1 VNIRPLPLPD
11 SENKAPSI
19 KYVWLLNLIPYL
31 GLGYFYAVGPQ
42 AFVLVMFFIIFEV
55 LLGSPTHLVFIYLIL
70 SVLGT
75 AKIITKDRSTR
86 SKLAQDHLRQELVS
100 RELGTQIPMGQSSE
114 FSLPTL
120 EMKAK
125 RAELTLKK
133 MSAND
138 NEESKQATDTDPF
151 SAPSAVPA
159 GSPPVKTETS
169 LSNISESALSAESTA
184 SLPSSSNGSLDY
196 SQINNSFVDSI
207 VSNATSAATLGASA
221 GTLEVEQM
229 LNQEAA
235 SNAADLS
242 IAQAGASLNSS
253 VLDEAAVKVLLKQS
267 DDSTDLAGA
276 PYPVPKVSGQ
286 IAPSNSYVPAASSQY
301 SASPADAL
309 DSNARALDISVPE
322 VSSQWTNADA
332 SVPEVSSQW
341 NNADTSVPEVSSQW
355 NNAAAGVPDMNTQLQ
370 NAETNVPEVSSQW
383 NNAETSVPDM
393 NTQLQNAE
401 TNVPEVSSQWNTA
414 ETSVPDMNTQLQNAE
429 TNVPEVSSQWNKAET
444 SVPDMNTQLQN
455 AETNVPEVSSQ
466 WNKAETSVSD
476 MNTQLQNAETN
487 VPEISSQWTDAEAS
501 VPEVSTQWK
510 SPEFSCP
517 DGSTKWDGQ
526 MSALPDVVSQL
537 ANSDQT
543 IPDVGSQLAPSSSNV
558 PSLGDFASPKFSF
571 SFEDHLNTSFLPAD
585 PAAQSAATVAN
596 CPKCGAVKNESF
608 SFCLACGQAF
618 E

>member
-1 VNIRPLPLPD
+1 MNIRPLPLPD

-383 NNAETSVPDM
+383 N
-393 NTQLQNAE
+393 
-401 TNVPEVSSQWNTA
+401 
-414 ETSVPDMNTQLQNAE
+414 
-429 TNVPEVSSQWNKAET
+429 
-444 SVPDMNTQLQN
+444 
-455 AETNVPEVSSQ
+455 
-466 WNKAETSVSD
+466 KAETSVSD